1 MLPAAA
7 NKPFSHFKHFLHPPS
22 LAFYATVISSM
33 DSPPRFLQPTLSN
46 SAARSPP
53 RLSDIGDGSITLQE
67 WQRWGPV
74 SPIPSKVL
82 EVIDELKL
90 LEKNVDTQMSFGGS
104 GGKLKGDFRT
114 HEEKK
119 HRATYLA
126 LDDPESKIHFYA
138 ARQIAC
144 RLLGSRGYLCQKEF
158 NWFAVLASLGRRLHV
173 FTTEAMYIVAWDTI
187 LDIYASKGGFDHRTN
202 FVQDFLRQNNT
213 GKLLWQI
220 FGPHSATLCI
230 FGISEHEEIMW
241 NAFKSAGKS
250 KVWCLYPNK
259 NSVTTSVQEAFG
271 QESSANQD
279 ITPNLT
285 NADEALNFLL
295 IDGTWSNSAAM
306 FRRLKEQS
314 QSVWGEDLPCI
325 SLATGV
331 STMHKLRPQPSWDRT
346 CTAAAA
352 AGLLF
357 ELQELVGFSCFGLEK
372 QGEALE
378 DAVSL
383 LLDALTT
390 RRLRMADALEANNR
404 TDHPGRSTLQ
414 QDQKDVNPIEAIVNK
429 ARKQQDRSHFSV
441 VRLKIDPIFFTIH
454 HKLSFFL
461 CVWVLKACNKV
472 NFDAISYKPL
482 REECKPPYPVGQC
495 CDALKK
501 QACPYTD
508 AINDDKTVCALDLF
522 WNINKWYPAGWFLHH
537 CKEGPHGIRC
547 GPDDYKHK
555 TSAAAPSPK
564 SDDATGSGSDKKG
577 SDHKN

>member
-33 DSPPRFLQPTLSN
+33 DSPPRFLQPTLSS

-144 RLLGSRGYLCQKEF
+144 RLLGSRGYLCQKCWLPLEEDCMC
-158 NWFAVLASLGRRLHV
+158 SLLKPCTLWPGIR
-173 FTTEAMYIVAWDTI
+173 FW
-187 LDIYASKGGFDHRTN
+187 IYMHPK
-202 FVQDFLRQNNT
+202 DFLRQNNT

-357 ELQELVGFSCFGLEK
+357 ELQELIGFSCFGLEK

-390 RRLRMADALEANNR
+390 RRLRM
-404 TDHPGRSTLQ
+404 GRSITR
-414 QDQKDVNPIEAIVNK
+414 KTRHAITN
-429 ARKQQDRSHFSV
+429 
-441 VRLKIDPIFFTIH
+441 
-454 HKLSFFL
+454 
-461 CVWVLKACNKV
+461 
-472 NFDAISYKPL
+472 
-482 REECKPPYPVGQC
+482 
-495 CDALKK
+495 
-501 QACPYTD
+501 
-508 AINDDKTVCALDLF
+508 
-522 WNINKWYPAGWFLHH
+522 
-537 CKEGPHGIRC
+537 
-547 GPDDYKHK
+547 
-555 TSAAAPSPK
+555 
-564 SDDATGSGSDKKG
+564 
-577 SDHKN
+577 